1 MDDPDI
7 RAVAP
12 AEAEDAWR
20 TLTLAFST
28 DPCTRYIWPKPGAFL
43 GGYPRMLQA
52 IAGPKLERGRVFA
65 TADFSAVALWLP
77 PGERADGDALAALIG
92 ETVSPERAAVGAQV
106 GELMDACHPD
116 EPHWYLSMIGVDPA
130 RQGRGLGSA
139 LLKHC
144 LATLVDAEGAL
155 AYLESSNPK
164 NTPLYERFG
173 FDVIGQIQPAD
184 FPGLTSM
191 LRPARR

>member
-1 MDDPDI
+1 
-7 RAVAP
+7 
-12 AEAEDAWR
+12 
-20 TLTLAFST
+20 
-28 DPCTRYIWPKPGAFL
+28 
-43 GGYPRMLQA
+43 MLQA

-65 TADFSAVALWLP
+65 TADFSAAALWLP

-92 ETVSPERAAVGAQV
+92 ETVNPERAAVGAQV

-144 LATLVDAEGAL
+144 LATLVDSEGVL

-173 FDVIGQIQPAD
+173 FTVVGQIQPAD
-184 FPGLTSM
+184 FPGLTPM
-191 LRPARR
+191 LRPPRR

>member
-1 MDDPDI
+1 MDAPVI
-7 RAVAP
+7 RSIDA
-12 AEAEDAWR
+12 AELEKAWN

-28 DPCTRYIWPKPGAFL
+28 DPCTRYIWPTPHAFL
-43 GGYPRMLQA
+43 AGYPRLLQA
-52 IAGPKLERGRVFA
+52 VGGPKLERGRVFA
-65 TADFSAVALWLP
+65 TEDFSAAALWLP
-77 PGERADGDALAALIG
+77 PGVTSDSDAIEVLIG
-92 ETVSPERAAVGAQV
+92 ETVGAERQSVAAQV
-106 GELMDACHPD
+106 GEGIDAHHPA

-139 LLKHC
+139 MLAHC
-144 LATLVDAEGAL
+144 LATLVDAEGAI

-173 FDVIGQIQPAD
+173 FEVIGQIQPAD
-184 FPGLTSM
+184 FPGLTPM